1 MNNKQKV
8 WTLAA
13 LMAVAAACKKTPLP
27 TPEPTPN
34 TPTDTINPTV
44 PADTIA
50 PFPGDTITPI
60 PGDTITPVIP
70 TDTIIPIPGDTIVPT
85 PDTITP
91 VPGGQMVKFYYEGG
105 VNFPPLDSVWRY
117 ALDPAYDSI
126 YIMVRLPGGSSSWTP
141 GGFHAARDSLS
152 KRFNISPKVRGGWG
166 FTPYQIL
173 PDCDSVNI
181 GVKGMIRSD
190 STQFSNW
197 HYGVYPV
204 INNKSGKTNNTNH
217 YKGNRV
223 LSAARSR

>member
-13 LMAVAAACKKTPLP
+13 LLAFSVACKKTPTP

-34 TPTDTINPTV
+34 TPTDTINPIV

-50 PFPGDTITPI
+50 PFPGDTITP
-60 PGDTITPVIP
+60 VIP
-70 TDTIIPIPGDTIVPT
+70 TDTITPIPGDTIVPT

-126 YIMVRLPGGSSSWTP
+126 YIMVGLTSDAYWTP
-141 GGFHAARDSLS
+141 GGFHAAKDSLS
-152 KRFNISPKVRGGWG
+152 KRFNISPKVRGGWW

-173 PDCDSVNI
+173 PDCDSINI
-181 GVKGMIRSD
+181 GVRGMIRSD

-204 INNKSGKTNNTNH
+204 INNKSGKSNNTNQD
-217 YKGNRV
+217 KGNLAFKAIDRQV
-223 LSAARSR
+223 RF